1 MRKEK
6 RRRTRKKTVEAV
18 RQRNNHNHDTLHL
31 VQAQGASCHLT
42 HPGLG
47 RESPRA
53 RKVAKLSQSVTNTLT
68 TSCISVTGSI
78 NFMVWVSVAC
88 TRYLPITFRISM
100 TCAAGS
106 VSDMHGSCH
115 DNVTGGWE
123 DCLELNSP

>member
-6 RRRTRKKTVEAV
+6 GKGRGKKTVEAKRRV
-18 RQRNNHNHDTLHL
+18 YSHNHDTLHL
-31 VQAQGASCHLT
+31 VQAQGTSCHLT
-42 HPGLG
+42 HAELG
-47 RESPRA
+47 RGPHTA
-53 RKVAKLSQSVTNTLT
+53 RKVANLSQSVTNNLT